1 MTEQEQREAV
11 AAEAR
16 SWLLCP
22 YHHHARIKGVGVDC
36 AQLPIAVYSAVGL
49 IPEMEPSYSEQWH
62 LHRSEELY
70 VQHVLKFGREIGRD
84 DVRTGDLVLW
94 RWGRTYSH
102 GGIVLDY
109 PMVIHAYVG
118 VGVQIDDMTTHHDL
132 ADGARHPARF
142 FTLWGR

>member
-11 AAEAR
+11 AREAR
-16 SWLLCP
+16 TWLLTK

-49 IPEMEPSYSEQWH
+49 IPEMTPAYSEQWH

-70 VQHVLKFGREIGRD
+70 VQHVLQHGREIARD
-84 DVRTGDLVLW
+84 EVRTGDLVLW

-102 GGIVLDY
+102 GGIVLDF

-132 ADGARHPARF
+132 ADSARHPARF